1 MMNFMPQIRAWLR
14 ALAGACLMVVAIG
27 ATGAF
32 GAVEG
37 TVRTSAPPWLSL
49 FGVTI
54 KADGSIYT
62 VGSKALLLISNDHGK
77 NWLQRTL
84 PERPPLSSPL
94 FQDRDLYAIRFTA
107 DGKTGW
113 ICGEEGI
120 ILHTTDGGETWTRQ
134 ESTVKSNL
142 FKLYVVDDKT
152 AYAVG
157 ANATAL
163 RTVDGG
169 DHWQSAKIPKA
180 IDLFDLTFS
189 DKNTGWAV
197 GEFSTILKTTD
208 SGQTWLVQSG
218 GNMGEY
224 TIGPFFTITFTD
236 PQHGIAAGLSGDLSI
251 TSDGGKTWQPAKL
264 PDSSA
269 TATYTV
275 AEDTAN
281 KKLWAGGTGGR
292 MFGQNASGQ
301 WQKVEQVTFRDIT
314 DITFVGNEGVAVG
327 LNGTILLTSNAGEQW
342 QAVQ

>member
-1 MMNFMPQIRAWLR
+1 
-14 ALAGACLMVVAIG
+14 MVVAIG

-32 GAVEG
+32 GAKEG
-37 TVRTSAPPWLSL
+37 TVRSSAPPWLSL

-54 KADGSIYT
+54 KADGSIYI
-62 VGSKALLLISNDHGK
+62 VGSKALLLTSTDHGK
-77 NWLQRTL
+77 TWLQRTL
-84 PERPPLSSPL
+84 QERSGSPL
-94 FQDRDLYAIRFTA
+94 FQDRDLYSIRFTA

-120 ILHTTDGGETWTRQ
+120 ILHTTDSGETWAPQ
-134 ESTVKSNL
+134 ESGVKTNL

-152 AYAVG
+152 VYAVG

-180 IDLFDLTFS
+180 IDLFDITFS

-208 SGQTWLVQSG
+208 GGQTWLVQSG

-269 TATYTV
+269 TATYTI
-275 AEDTAN
+275 AEDMAS

-292 MFGQNASGQ
+292 MFGQSASGQ
-301 WQKVEQVTFRDIT
+301 WQKVDQVTFRDIT
-314 DITFVGNEGVAVG
+314 DIAFVGTEGVAVG
-327 LNGTILLTSNAGEQW
+327 LNGTILLTSNAGKQW

>member
-1 MMNFMPQIRAWLR
+1 MPQIRARLW
-14 ALAGACLMVVAIG
+14 ALAGACLIVVAIG

-37 TVRTSAPPWLSL
+37 TVRTSAPAWLSL

-54 KADGSIYT
+54 KADGSIYI
-62 VGSKALLLISNDHGK
+62 VGSKALLLVSTDHGK
-77 NWLQRTL
+77 TWLQRTL
-84 PERPPLSSPL
+84 TERPGSPL
-94 FQDRDLYAIRFTA
+94 FQDRDFYSIRFTA

-120 ILHTTDGGETWTRQ
+120 ILHSTDGGETWTRQ
-134 ESTVKSNL
+134 ESTAKSNL

-169 DHWQSAKIPKA
+169 DHWQSVKIPKA
-180 IDLFDLTFS
+180 IDLFDITFS

-208 SGQTWLVQSG
+208 GGETWLVKSG

-251 TSDGGKTWQPAKL
+251 TSDGGNTWQPAKL

-269 TATYTV
+269 TYILV
-275 AEDTAN
+275 EDAAS
-281 KKLWAGGTGGR
+281 KKLWAGGIGGKI
-292 MFGQNASGQ
+292 FDQNASGQ
-301 WQKVEQVTFRDIT
+301 WQKTEQVTFRDIT
-314 DITFVGNEGVAVG
+314 DMAFVGNEGVAVG

>member
-1 MMNFMPQIRAWLR
+1 
-14 ALAGACLMVVAIG
+14 MVVAIG

-49 FGVTI
+49 FGVAI
-54 KADGSIYT
+54 KADGSIYV

-180 IDLFDLTFS
+180 IDLFDITFS

>member
-1 MMNFMPQIRAWLR
+1 
-14 ALAGACLMVVAIG
+14 MVVAIG
-27 ATGAF
+27 ATGAV

-54 KADGSIYT
+54 KADGSIYI
-62 VGSKALLLISNDHGK
+62 VGSKALLLISTDHGK
-77 NWLQRTL
+77 TWLQRTL

-120 ILHTTDGGETWTRQ
+120 ILHTTDGGETWAHQ

-142 FKLYVVDDKT
+142 FKLYVADDKT
-152 AYAVG
+152 VYAVG
-157 ANATAL
+157 ANATVL
-163 RTVDGG
+163 RTIDGG

-180 IDLFDLTFS
+180 IDIFDLTFS

-208 SGQTWLVQSG
+208 GGQTWLVQSG

-275 AEDTAN
+275 AEDTTT

>member
-1 MMNFMPQIRAWLR
+1 
-14 ALAGACLMVVAIG
+14 MVVAIG

>member
-1 MMNFMPQIRAWLR
+1 MTNFMPQIRAWLR

-54 KADGSIYT
+54 KADGSIYI
-62 VGSKALLLISNDHGK
+62 VGSKALLLISTDHGK
-77 NWLQRTL
+77 TWLQRTL

-120 ILHTTDGGETWTRQ
+120 ILQTT
-134 ESTVKSNL
+134 
-142 FKLYVVDDKT
+142 
-152 AYAVG
+152 
-157 ANATAL
+157 
-163 RTVDGG
+163 DGG

-180 IDLFDLTFS
+180 IDIFDLTFS

-208 SGQTWLVQSG
+208 GGQTWLVQSG

-236 PQHGIAAGLSGDLSI
+236 PQHGIAAGLSGDLST
-251 TSDGGKTWQPAKL
+251 TSDGGNTWQPAKL

-269 TATYTV
+269 TYTV
-275 AEDTAN
+275 AEDTAT
-281 KKLWAGGTGGR
+281 KRLWAGGTGGR

-314 DITFVGNEGVAVG
+314 DIAFVGNEGVAVG

>member
-1 MMNFMPQIRAWLR
+1 MDLTRRNKATIW
-14 ALAGACLMVVAIG
+14 ALAGACLLTVAISS
-27 ATGAF
+27 AGAF

-37 TVRTSAPPWLSL
+37 TVRKAAPSWLSL
-49 FGVTI
+49 FSVTM
-54 KADGSIYT
+54 KSDGSIYI
-62 VGSKALLLISNDHGK
+62 VGSKALFMVSTDHGK
-77 NWLQRTL
+77 TWLQRML
-84 PERPPLSSPL
+84 PERPGSTL
-94 FQDRDLYAIRFTA
+94 FQDRDLYSIRFTA

-120 ILHTTDGGETWTRQ
+120 MLHTADGGETWTRQ
-134 ESTVKSNL
+134 GSTVKSNL

-152 AYAVG
+152 AYAAG

-180 IDLFDLTFS
+180 IDLFDITFS

-197 GEFSTILKTTD
+197 GEFSTVLKTTD
-208 SGQTWLVQSG
+208 GGQTWLVQSG

-236 PQHGIAAGLSGDLSI
+236 PQHGIAAGLSGDLAT
-251 TSDGGKTWQPAKL
+251 TSDGGNTWQPAKL

-269 TATYTV
+269 TYTV
-275 AEDTAN
+275 TEDTAN
-281 KKLWAGGTGGR
+281 KKLWAGGTGGK
-292 MFGQNASGQ
+292 MFGQNAGGQ
-301 WQKVEQVTFRDIT
+301 WQEVKQVTFRDIT
-314 DITFVGNEGVAVG
+314 DIAFVGNEGVAVG

-342 QAVQ
+342 QAVE

>member
-1 MMNFMPQIRAWLR
+1 
-14 ALAGACLMVVAIG
+14 
-27 ATGAF
+27 
-32 GAVEG
+32 
-37 TVRTSAPPWLSL
+37 
-49 FGVTI
+49 
-54 KADGSIYT
+54 
-62 VGSKALLLISNDHGK
+62 
-77 NWLQRTL
+77 
-84 PERPPLSSPL
+84 L

-120 ILHTTDGGETWTRQ
+120 ILHTTDGGETWAHQ

-142 FKLYVVDDKT
+142 FKLYVADDKT
-152 AYAVG
+152 VYAVG
-157 ANATAL
+157 ANATVL
-163 RTVDGG
+163 RTIDGG

-180 IDLFDLTFS
+180 IDIFDLTFS

-208 SGQTWLVQSG
+208 GGQTWLVQSG

-236 PQHGIAAGLSGDLSI
+236 PQHGIAAGLSGDLST
-251 TSDGGKTWQPAKL
+251 TSDGGNTWQPAKL

-269 TATYTV
+269 TYTV
-275 AEDTAN
+275 AEDTAT
-281 KKLWAGGTGGR
+281 KRLWAGGTGGR

-314 DITFVGNEGVAVG
+314 DIAFVGNEGVAVG

>member
-1 MMNFMPQIRAWLR
+1 MNLMRRNKGTVW
-14 ALAGACLMVVAIG
+14 ALAGACLLMVAIG
-27 ATGAF
+27 AAGAS

-37 TVRTSAPPWLSL
+37 TVRTAAPPWLSL
-49 FGVTI
+49 FAVTM
-54 KADGSIYT
+54 KSDGSIYI
-62 VGSKALLLISNDHGK
+62 VGSKALFMVSTDHGK
-77 NWLQRTL
+77 TWLQRTL
-84 PERPPLSSPL
+84 PERPGSPL
-94 FQDRDLYAIRFTA
+94 FQDRDLYSIRFTP

-120 ILHTTDGGETWTRQ
+120 ILHTADGGETWTRQ

-180 IDLFDLTFS
+180 IDLFDITFS

-197 GEFSTILKTTD
+197 GEFSTILKTVD
-208 SGQTWLVQSG
+208 GGQTWQVQSG
-218 GNMGEY
+218 GNMAEY

-236 PQHGIAAGLSGDLSI
+236 PQHGIAAGLSGDLGI
-251 TSDGGKTWQPAKL
+251 TSDGGNTWQAAKL

-269 TATYTV
+269 TYTV
-275 AEDTAN
+275 AEDAAR
-281 KKLWAGGTGGR
+281 KKLWAGGTGGK
-292 MFGQNASGQ
+292 MFRQNSRGQ
-301 WQKVEQVTFRDIT
+301 WQEVKQITFRDIT
-314 DITFVGNEGVAVG
+314 DIAFVGNEGVAVG

>member
-1 MMNFMPQIRAWLR
+1 MMNVMRQAKSTMRVL
-14 ALAGACLMVVAIG
+14 LSACLLIVAIISS
-27 ATGAF
+27 GAF
-32 GAVEG
+32 GALEG
-37 TVRTSAPPWLSL
+37 TVSTAAPPWLSL
-49 FGVTI
+49 FAVTM
-54 KADGSIYT
+54 KSGGSIYI
-62 VGSKALLLISNDHGK
+62 VGSKALFMVSTDHGK
-77 NWLQRTL
+77 TWLQRTL
-84 PERPPLSSPL
+84 TERPGSPL
-94 FQDRDLYAIRFTA
+94 FQDRELFSIRFTA

-120 ILHTTDGGETWTRQ
+120 VLHTTDGGETWARQ
-134 ESTVKSNL
+134 ESGVKTNL
-142 FKLYVVDDKT
+142 FKLYVVGDKT

-180 IDLFDLTFS
+180 IDLFDITFS

-208 SGQTWLVQSG
+208 GGQTWLVQSG

-236 PQHGIAAGLSGDLSI
+236 PQHGITAGLSGELSI
-251 TSDGGKTWQPAKL
+251 TSDGGNTWQPAKL

-275 AEDTAN
+275 AEDAAS
-281 KKLWAGGTGGR
+281 KKLWAGGTGGK
-292 MFGQNASGQ
+292 MFRQNSRGQ
-301 WQKVEQVTFRDIT
+301 WQEVKQITFRDIT
-314 DITFVGNEGVAVG
+314 DMAFVGNEGVAVG
-327 LNGTILLTSNAGEQW
+327 LNGTILLTSNAGGQW

>member
-1 MMNFMPQIRAWLR
+1 
-14 ALAGACLMVVAIG
+14 MVVAIG

-54 KADGSIYT
+54 KADGSIYI
-62 VGSKALLLISNDHGK
+62 VGSKALLLISTDHGK
-77 NWLQRTL
+77 TWLQRTL
-84 PERPPLSSPL
+84 PERTGSPL
-94 FQDRDLYAIRFTA
+94 FQDRDLYTIRFTA

-275 AEDTAN
+275 AEDTTT

>member
-1 MMNFMPQIRAWLR
+1 
-14 ALAGACLMVVAIG
+14 MVVAIG
-27 ATGAF
+27 ATA
-32 GAVEG
+32 ALSAIEG

-54 KADGSIYT
+54 KADGSIYI
-62 VGSKALLLISNDHGK
+62 VGSKALLLTSTDHGK
-77 NWLQRTL
+77 TWLQRILT
-84 PERPPLSSPL
+84 ERPGSPL
-94 FQDRDLYAIRFTA
+94 FQDRDLYSIRFTA

-120 ILHTTDGGETWTRQ
+120 ILRTTDGGETWASQ

-152 AYAVG
+152 VYAVG

-169 DHWQSAKIPKA
+169 DHWQAAKIPKA
-180 IDLFDLTFS
+180 IDLFDITFS

-208 SGQTWLVQSG
+208 NGQTWTVQSG

-236 PQHGIAAGLSGDLSI
+236 PQHGITTGLSGDLST
-251 TSDGGKTWQPAKL
+251 TSDGGNTWQPAKL

-275 AEDTAN
+275 AVDPAS

-292 MFGQNASGQ
+292 MFDQSASGQ
-301 WQKVEQVTFRDIT
+301 WQKVGQVTFRDIT
-314 DITFVGNEGVAVG
+314 DIAFVGNEGVAVG
-327 LNGTILLTSNAGEQW
+327 LNGTILLTNNAGEQW

>member
-1 MMNFMPQIRAWLR
+1 
-14 ALAGACLMVVAIG
+14 MVVAIG

-180 IDLFDLTFS
+180 IDLFDITFS

>member
-1 MMNFMPQIRAWLR
+1 MSQIRAWLR
-14 ALAGACLMVVAIG
+14 VLAVACLMVVAIG
-27 ATGAF
+27 ATPAF
-32 GAVEG
+32 SAVEG
-37 TVRTSAPPWLSL
+37 TVRTSATPWLSL
-49 FGVTI
+49 FAVTI
-54 KADGSIYT
+54 KADGSIYI
-62 VGSKALLLISNDHGK
+62 VGSKALLLTSTDHGK
-77 NWLQRTL
+77 TWLQRTL
-84 PERPPLSSPL
+84 PERPGSPL
-94 FQDRDLYAIRFTA
+94 FQDRDLYSIRFTA

-120 ILHTTDGGETWTRQ
+120 MLHTTDGGETWTHQ

-180 IDLFDLTFS
+180 IDLFDITFS

-208 SGQTWLVQSG
+208 GGQNWLVQSG

-236 PQHGIAAGLSGDLSI
+236 PQHGIAAGLSGDLST
-251 TSDGGKTWQPAKL
+251 TSDGGNTWQPAKL

-275 AEDTAN
+275 AEDTAS
-281 KKLWAGGTGGR
+281 KRLWAGGTGGR
-292 MFGQNASGQ
+292 MFGQNAAGQ
-301 WQKVEQVTFRDIT
+301 WQKVDQVTFRDIT
-314 DITFVGNEGVAVG
+314 DIAFVGNEGVAVG